1 MDQKELNTFKNF
13 ISSNNS
19 FLSAIE
25 SFSPYTPDIYVKVE
39 LLIIYLH
46 VNYHNFLEI
55 ITSNALLALLNGN
68 YHIEDNRIVIENKKY
83 TIEELANL
91 ATSLKYERQKR
102 VAIYFSEYASPSTSP
117 LKDQPKPPRCQVI
130 NLTEVLQYQELTL
143 KERGYLF
150 ERTCMVNTD
159 TIPFI
164 NEMNNRFVALIN
176 HLITNIL
183 KGTIDIDEDIYN
195 KVLGGFLKLFPFA
208 GYAKERVRVPYE
220 DIDLPL
226 NEIGLTKVK
235 YSDECL
241 DFMKS
246 QASEYS
252 SRLQKLMY
260 ETDIMVSSGFIT
272 NKSVI
277 DIRNRKAIY
286 LNSKIAEIL
295 FNYNEYS
302 HNPSVLNALFFKYIY
317 QAFCSGNVIIN
328 QFFRDPVIKFF
339 TIEKGEVT
347 SFIAIHLTTLLRIID
362 PSILTR
368 SSTKKM
374 EYTT

>member
-1 MDQKELNTFKNF
+1 MDPKELNTFKNF

-25 SFSPYTPDIYVKVE
+25 SFTSYTPDIYVKVE

-46 VNYHNFLEI
+46 INYHNFLEI
-55 ITSNALLALLNGN
+55 IDSKVLLALLNGT
-68 YHIEDNRIVIENKKY
+68 YHIDGNSVVVEDKKY
-83 TIEELANL
+83 TIEELATL

-102 VAIYFSEYASPSTSP
+102 VAIYFPEYENPSSSP
-117 LKDQPKPPRCQVI
+117 LKEEPRTPKCQII
-130 NLTEVLQYQELTL
+130 NLTDILQFQELTL
-143 KERGYLF
+143 KERGILF
-150 ERTCMVNTD
+150 ERTCLVNQD

-164 NEMNNRFVALIN
+164 NEMNNRFVSLIN

-183 KGTIDIDEDIYN
+183 NGTINLDEDIYYR
-195 KVLGGFLKLFPFA
+195 VLGAFLKLYPFA
-208 GYAKERVRVPYE
+208 GYAAYHMQIPYE

-235 YSDECL
+235 YTDDCL

-277 DIRNRKAIY
+277 EVRNRKAIY

-302 HNPSVLNALFFKYIY
+302 HNPSVLNTLFFKYIY

-374 EYTT
+374 EFTT